1 MELTL
6 SQQRRRT
13 GVSTLGDPKILG
25 PAVLDALRKLDPRLM
40 VRNPVMFTVEVVAC
54 LTTVL
59 FIRDLVT
66 GSAGLGFSFQIN
78 LWLWFTVLFANFAEA
93 VAEGRGKA
101 QAATLR
107 KAKTETVAKRLA
119 DVSDAKWQTVPATQL
134 KRVDVV
140 LVETGDLIPSDAEL
154 IEGVASVNEAAI
166 TGESARVIRESGGD
180 PSSVNPGA
188 HVHSPQNHVTNT
200 HAQGH
205 TPLLRTDDLVQR

>member
-13 GVSTLGDPKILG
+13 AVSTLGDPKILG
-25 PAVLDALRKLDPRLM
+25 PAVLGAFRKLDPRLM
-40 VRNPVMFTVEVVAC
+40 IRNPVMFTVEVVAS

-66 GSAGLGFSFQIN
+66 GAGGLGFSFQIN

-107 KAKTETVAKRLA
+107 KAKTDTVAKRLA
-119 DVSDAKWQTVPATQL
+119 NISDVTNGKYVYDLGTPSSPSYTNFTV
-134 KRVDVV
+134 RD
-140 LVETGDLIPSDAEL
+140 S
-154 IEGVASVNEAAI
+154 
-166 TGESARVIRESGGD
+166 SANPGRVISRWQALFTVKYSF
-180 PSSVNPGA
+180 
-188 HVHSPQNHVTNT
+188 
-200 HAQGH
+200 
-205 TPLLRTDDLVQR
+205 